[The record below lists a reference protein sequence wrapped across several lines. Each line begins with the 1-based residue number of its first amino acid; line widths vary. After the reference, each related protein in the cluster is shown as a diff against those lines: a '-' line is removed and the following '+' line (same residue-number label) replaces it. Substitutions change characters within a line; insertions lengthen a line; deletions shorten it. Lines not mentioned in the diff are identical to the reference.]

1 MEDIMKIDKS
11 LEESGLIIEGISE
24 TSRHEAKKQK
34 GGFLGMLLDT
44 SAASLLRS
52 TERERGVI
60 RAGEGTIRTG
70 QNI

>member
-1 MEDIMKIDKS
+1 MKIDKS

-34 GGFLGMLLDT
+34 GGLVRMLLDT

-52 TERERGVI
+52 TVRERGVI